1 MTFATT
7 NRVTLEEYLVYS
19 NGTDDRYELVDGEI
33 VSMSLGTGEHGEIS
47 EFLNDTFKAEIKRSK
62 LAWVSKDM
70 KIGIQSPRGTR
81 WETVRV
87 PDVVVLPLEQWQ
99 GLKQRESFIP
109 LNEAPPLLVVEVVSP
124 STVAVDYRAKHSEYA
139 VLDIREYWIVDPIDL
154 KVTVCVLQDGAYS
167 DTLFTG
173 DLAIVSPTFPS
184 LGLTAMEVLNGS
196 KVS

>member
-19 NGTDDRYELVDGEI
+19 NGTGNRYELVDGAI
-33 VSMSLGTGEHGEIS
+33 VNMSLGTGEHSEIS
-47 EFLNDTFKAEIKRSK
+47 EFLNDVFKAEIKRSK

-99 GLKQRESFIP
+99 GLRKRESFIP

-154 KVTVCVLQDGAYS
+154 EVTVCVLQDGAYS
-167 DTLFTG
+167 DTIFTG

-184 LGLTAMEVLNGS
+184 LGLTAIEVLNGS
-196 KVS
+196 RIS